1 MLHHLRCPSCFH
13 ALDLPHEAE
22 QPGRTLTCPSC
33 GWEARMWQWVSESRE
48 PDHRRKP
55 AMTPIDQME
64 LDSLLLRSLDRRT
77 HENIQF
83 LSEEDSFPEVNELE
97 PDRRHQPFLIARWEV
112 HDLSLLMDFTG
123 NIDAPLP

>member
-13 ALDLPHEAE
+13 DLDLPIEAE
-22 QPGRTLTCPSC
+22 QPGRLLTCPSC
-33 GWEARMWQWVSESRE
+33 GWNARMWE
-48 PDHRRKP
+48 KP

-83 LSEEDSFPEVNELE
+83 LSEEDVFHKVNEFRN
-97 PDRRHQPFLIARWEV
+97 DKRRQPFLTALWEV
-112 HDLSLLMDFTG
+112 HDLALLMDFTG